1 MGADAGMAGRLHH
14 VAIVV
19 SDIGQAVA
27 WYRDSLAPDVIYQ
40 DESWAMLRFANIDL
54 ALVLPGKHPPHL
66 AVERADAA
74 TYGALTRHRDGS
86 ESVYIKDPFGN
97 VIEVMQS
104 RGME

>member
-1 MGADAGMAGRLHH
+1 MDADSGTVGRLHH

-19 SDIGQAVA
+19 SDIAQAVA
-27 WYRDSLAPDVIYQ
+27 WYRDSLAPDVVYQ

-66 AVERADAA
+66 AVERSDAA

-86 ESVYIKDPFGN
+86 ESVYVNDPFGN

-104 RGME
+104 R